1 MSESEQQN
9 QEAVSLV
16 DPGVPA
22 DQGLSSLGLLMQLGG
37 SIFAAAAT
45 LMTFV
50 MLLTAGGGG
59 RGSDKL
65 IILLVLGASVTRSI
79 FHRAAG
85 TELLYGRRSLDGVA
99 NAMGGVKR
107 YIAIGIAHSAIVF
120 LVLSGKFHVP
130 MKLSAGIGLGFA
142 VWPVTL
148 AVLLSLPR
156 FRRFTGAMPVAEDK
170 GFEGASILMTV
181 LGTCGLLAGS
191 MFLIVMLSAGG
202 RAMSSGP
209 GVLIMIAVILLV
221 IRSGLHV
228 QAGLSGLRTTS
239 VDRSVELANR
249 YANFG
254 VISAFCAAGAILLL
268 MMSMMRGRFD
278 PSGLIFVV
286 GLCWMLMAWPL
297 IIRRFYSDRQ
307 FADLMAGDQ
316 ANVHRRSPD
325 AGLVGLGWLL
335 FAHAMMSVAM
345 LVPQLFVSP
354 GEMSRGM
361 AEGMAMLGGAATRSM
376 WWSVGLIAL
385 QAWAGFELVRMSS
398 THRIIGTIYAIVAI
412 IISVYLTWPVL
423 QALKH
428 IGRMGPQGIAMF
440 IPMAIQLVIPI
451 ATLILVNRNIAP
463 TAYARFRT
471 PPAPQA

>member
-1 MSESEQQN
+1 MSEQQK
-9 QEAVSLV
+9 QEPVSLV

-37 SIFAAAAT
+37 SIFAALAT

-50 MLLTAGGGG
+50 MLITAGGGG

-79 FHRAAG
+79 FHRSAG

-107 YIAIGIAHSAIVF
+107 YAAIGIAHSALVF
-120 LVLSGKFHVP
+120 LVLTGKFHVP
-130 MKLSAGIGLGFA
+130 MKLGLGIGLGFA

-148 AVLLSLPR
+148 AVLLALPR
-156 FRRFTGAMPVAEDK
+156 FRRFTGAMPVSEDK

-181 LGTCGLLAGS
+181 LGTCGVLASS
-191 MFLIVMLSAGG
+191 MFLIMMLSAGG

-221 IRSGLHV
+221 IRSCLHV

-278 PSGLIFVV
+278 PSGMIFVV
-286 GLCWMLMAWPL
+286 GLCWMLIAWPL

-307 FADLMAGDQ
+307 FADLMAGDG

-335 FAHAMMSVAM
+335 FAHAMMSVSM
-345 LVPQLFVSP
+345 LVPQLLVSP

-361 AEGMAMLGGAATRSM
+361 AEGMMMLGGSVRSM

-385 QAWAGFELVRMSS
+385 QAWAGYELVRMSS
-398 THRIIGTIYAIVAI
+398 THRIIGTVYAIVAI

-440 IPMAIQLVIPI
+440 IPMAMQLVIPI

-463 TAYARFRT
+463 TAQARFRT
-471 PPAPQA
+471 PPAAPQA

>member
-1 MSESEQQN
+1 MSEQQK
-9 QEAVSLV
+9 QEPVNLV

-37 SIFAAAAT
+37 SLFAAAAT

-50 MLLTAGGGG
+50 MLLAAGLGGG

-65 IILLVLGASVTRSI
+65 IILLVLGASVTRSV
-79 FHRAAG
+79 FHRMAG
-85 TELLYGRRSLDGVA
+85 TELLYGKRSLDGVSS
-99 NAMGGVKR
+99 AMGGVKR
-107 YIAIGIAHSAIVF
+107 YVAIGLAHSALVF
-120 LVLSGKFHVP
+120 LVLAGKFHVP
-130 MKLSAGIGLGFA
+130 TKLAAGIALGFA
-142 VWPVTL
+142 VWPATL
-148 AVLLSLPR
+148 GILMMLPR
-156 FRRFTGAMPVAEDK
+156 FRRFSGAMPVAEDK

-181 LGTCGLLAGS
+181 LGTCGALASS
-191 MFLIVMLSAGG
+191 MFLIMMLSAGG

-209 GVLIMIAVILLV
+209 GVLILIAVVLLV

-286 GLCWMLMAWPL
+286 GLCWMLMSWPL
-297 IIRRFYSDRQ
+297 IIRRFFSERQ
-307 FADLMAGDQ
+307 FADLMAGDGGT
-316 ANVHRRSPD
+316 VHRRSPD

-335 FAHAMMSVAM
+335 FAHAMMSVAL
-345 LVPQLFVSP
+345 LVPQLFVEP

-361 AEGMAMLGGAATRSM
+361 AQGMAMLGGSVRSL

-385 QAWAGFELVRMSS
+385 QAWAGYELVRMSS
-398 THRIIGTIYAIVAI
+398 THRIIGTVYAIIAI

-440 IPMAIQLVIPI
+440 IPMAMQLVIPV

-463 TAYARFRT
+463 TAQARFRT
-471 PPAPQA
+471 PPAAPQA